1 MQRNKELAR
10 YDFRNNDLKDAGK
23 CANLMTLVAVI
34 FFTDMLGPD
43 TDESGEPTDK
53 ISHVTEIEISERS
66 RGKKLTEE
74 GPPPVYTT
82 YIKLFKD

>member
-1 MQRNKELAR
+1 MTKNKTLAR
-10 YDFRNNDLKDAGK
+10 YDFRNNDLNDD
-23 CANLMTLVAVI
+23 AVI
-34 FFTDMLGPD
+34 FFTDMLGPEGE
-43 TDESGEPTDK
+43 DENGVDLGK
-53 ISHVTEIEISERS
+53 ISHVTEIEISERA